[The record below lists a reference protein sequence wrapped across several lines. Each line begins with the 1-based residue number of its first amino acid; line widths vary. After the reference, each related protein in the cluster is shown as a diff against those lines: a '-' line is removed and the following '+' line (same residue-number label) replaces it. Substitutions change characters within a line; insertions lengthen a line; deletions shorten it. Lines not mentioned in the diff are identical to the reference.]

1 MILLSLLLA
10 CSPSVSSFQSD
21 FPVSFCAYAVPCAE
35 ALPPGDADTGV
46 LTTADCEAEV
56 GDTLAA
62 VAGDEGCT
70 YDGAAAQACLD
81 ALTAADSC
89 SAAESVRDACED
101 VFTGDA
107 CDLHLS
113 EML

>member
-1 MILLSLLLA
+1 MLVLSLLLG
-10 CSPSVSSFQSD
+10 CSPSVASFQAD
-21 FPVSFCAYAVPCAE
+21 FPDAFCAYAVPCVE
-35 ALPPGDADTGV
+35 ALPPGDNDTGV
-46 LTTADCEAEV
+46 LTTAACASEV
-56 GDTLAA
+56 GDTLDA

-81 ALTAADSC
+81 AIGGAESC
-89 SAAESVRDACED
+89 SSAESVRDACED

-107 CDLHLS
+107 CDLHLE